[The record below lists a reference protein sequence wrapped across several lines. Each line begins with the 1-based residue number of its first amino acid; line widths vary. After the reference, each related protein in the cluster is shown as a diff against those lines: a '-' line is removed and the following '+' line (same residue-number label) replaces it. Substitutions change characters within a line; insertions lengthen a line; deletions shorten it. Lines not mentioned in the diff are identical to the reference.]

1 MRRSPATRGHHR
13 LIHGSLAL
21 ASCLLVLCSAARAS
35 GDPRVHL
42 PGGSPPPILDRVELP
57 PEVQALAVSPDGNRA
72 AVAAALPAAKGREL
86 SAEIRVYGIDG
97 SVVVTP
103 VQGHVRDLLFSDDTL
118 LAILHRPAKRH
129 EGDAYLV
136 SVDLASRKAKRE
148 MRLPPSARGIESWNG
163 GRALLVPTR
172 NEIRTIT
179 LPLLRS
185 GPLYRVPGENLS
197 IAVLG
202 GTRILI
208 GQDAALLLVDLA
220 DPQQRESM
228 PIRERLA
235 TPAPVVSLAV
245 TGDGA
250 SGLAGL
256 ADGRVVTLTFA
267 PLALDELG
275 SGLVVSSQLP
285 TEPVPAPVQ
294 LPDQAPVQATAA
306 VEQEK
311 RLPAE
316 SSPVVEPPPALEP
329 AATPREER
337 LALEPPPPAPEP
349 PAEKPAPV
357 AVSEAQLRGRI
368 DGPGATQV
376 VAVVALGPDNLL
388 REAARVAPDDNGR
401 WVMRELALGRY
412 RIQLDGGGARALI
425 TQPPF
430 RHVEVTDTE
439 TIVVDFLVVR
449 AF

>member
-1 MRRSPATRGHHR
+1 
-13 LIHGSLAL
+13 
-21 ASCLLVLCSAARAS
+21 
-35 GDPRVHL
+35 
-42 PGGSPPPILDRVELP
+42 VELP

-72 AVAAALPAAKGREL
+72 AVAAVLPATKGREL

-103 VQGHVRDLLFSDDTL
+103 VQGQVRDLLFAADVL
-118 LAILHRPAKRH
+118 FAILHRPAKRH

-148 MRLPPSARGIESWNG
+148 LRLPPSARGIESWGG
-163 GRALLVPTR
+163 GRALLVPAR

-197 IAVLG
+197 VAVLG

-256 ADGRVVTLTFA
+256 ADGRVVALTLA
-267 PLALDELG
+267 PLTLDEVG
-275 SGLVVSSQLP
+275 SGLVVSRHTP
-285 TEPVPAPVQ
+285 TEAVPAPVQ
-294 LPDQAPVQATAA
+294 APVRATAA
-306 VEQEK
+306 VEQEP
-311 RLPAE
+311 RSPVE
-316 SSPVVEPPPALEP
+316 STPVVEPPPALEP
-329 AATPREER
+329 VAAPREEP

-349 PAEKPAPV
+349 PAEEPASV
-357 AVSEAQLRGRI
+357 AEPETHVAPDEAQEGEQDEEQEGAQLRGRI

-388 REAARVAPDDNGR
+388 REAARVAPGEDGR
-401 WVMRELALGRY
+401 WVMRELAPGRY

-439 TIVVDFLVVR
+439 AIVVDFLVVR